1 MSSAQEF
8 SPMARS
14 RQVRDRSV
22 GVAPSKASSLLALRR
37 TPLARCRVID
47 LMRVG
52 RTLCC

>member
-8 SPMARS
+8 PPMAPS
-14 RQVRDRSV
+14 RQVRDQGV
-22 GVAPSKASSLLALRR
+22 GVAPSPTPPPSPLRR
-37 TPLARCRVID
+37 IALTRCRVID